1 MPVHHDL
8 AYKLLFSHPE
18 LVRELVG
25 GFTPLAWIGTV
36 SLGAFE
42 RVNPE
47 YVSDAMAERRDDI
60 AWRVRL
66 GEQWLYVYILL
77 EFQSGVDRWM
87 ALRMQVYCGLLYQ
100 DLVRRHEL
108 SPDTRLPL
116 LLPLVLYNGMPP
128 WHAAVE
134 LSSLIVP
141 APGGLAPFQAS
152 QRYCLIDQRR
162 LDPEVL
168 ERKSELLALLFRM
181 ELAIAPEVL
190 RELITALLAW
200 IGADAQA
207 PLRRA
212 VRLWIW
218 RRLRHARSG
227 GAARDSPDVEV
238 HDMNDV
244 DMEELEREFAEL
256 ADQGCLM
263 LFNGRQAGLA
273 EGKAE
278 GIMEGERAALMR
290 LLLKRFGSIP
300 DHLSARINAATLE
313 QTRAWFDQALDAD
326 CLDTVFAPDGFEP
339 A

>member
-25 GFTPLAWIGTV
+25 GFTPLAWIGAV

-47 YVSDAMAERRDDI
+47 YVSDVLSERRDDI
-60 AWRVRL
+60 VWRVRL

-87 ALRMQVYCGLLYQ
+87 ALRMQVYSGLLYQ
-100 DLVRRHEL
+100 DLVKRHEL

-141 APGGLAPFQAS
+141 APDGLAPFQAS

-162 LDPEVL
+162 LDSAVL
-168 ERKSELLALLFRM
+168 ERKSEVLALLFRM
-181 ELAIAPEVL
+181 ELAITPEVL
-190 RELITALLAW
+190 RELITTLLAW

-218 RRLRHARSG
+218 RRLRQAQPG
-227 GAARDSPDVEV
+227 GVAGQDAKE
-238 HDMNDV
+238 HHMHDV

-263 LFNGRQAGLA
+263 LFNGRQAG
-273 EGKAE
+273 KAE
-278 GIMEGERAALMR
+278 GIIEGERTAMIR
-290 LLLKRFGSIP
+290 LLLKRFGTIP
-300 DHLSARINAATLE
+300 NDFSARINAATLE

-326 CLDTVFAPDGFEP
+326 CLDTVFATAGS
-339 A
+339 